1 MKIFCILL
9 LLLLLLP
16 VPVHAAQPD
25 IPRDESLEKQM
36 KSGMER
42 KVDEL
47 DLKDIDKF
55 IRDIQAW
62 ENPIFNE
69 TSAKDIV
76 KKLLTGDI
84 EFDMGK
90 LWLYITN
97 IFFREITANLGL
109 MAKITVL
116 AVISGV
122 LKKMHGSFQ
131 NTSTVEI
138 AHFACYMV
146 VILVIIQS
154 ISSVMSAGQRA
165 IDNMLSFTQILLPVL
180 LVLLVSVGGVTSS
193 ALLNPTIGLLV
204 GLFGNILRNVIF
216 SLILCATAVTLV
228 NNISERVQLSRLGK
242 LLKNVC
248 GWILGIVFTIFV
260 GVLIIQGSMAASID
274 GISIRTAK
282 YAVDTFVPIVGGIFA
297 KAVET
302 VAGYSLLIKNAV
314 GVMGLLVIAFICI
327 YPMVKIMFI
336 TAIYKFAGAVLE
348 PVADSRVTGCLDDI
362 GNILII
368 LSITVAGM
376 AVMFFL
382 IIALI
387 IGVGNTAAM
396 MR

>member
-55 IRDIQAW
+55 IRDIQTW
-62 ENPIFNE
+62 ENQIFNE

-131 NTSTVEI
+131 NTSTEEI
-138 AHFACYMV
+138 AHFAC
-146 VILVIIQS
+146 
-154 ISSVMSAGQRA
+154 
-165 IDNMLSFTQILLPVL
+165 
-180 LVLLVSVGGVTSS
+180 
-193 ALLNPTIGLLV
+193 
-204 GLFGNILRNVIF
+204 
-216 SLILCATAVTLV
+216 
-228 NNISERVQLSRLGK
+228 
-242 LLKNVC
+242 
-248 GWILGIVFTIFV
+248 
-260 GVLIIQGSMAASID
+260 
-274 GISIRTAK
+274 
-282 YAVDTFVPIVGGIFA
+282 
-297 KAVET
+297 
-302 VAGYSLLIKNAV
+302 
-314 GVMGLLVIAFICI
+314 
-327 YPMVKIMFI
+327 
-336 TAIYKFAGAVLE
+336 
-348 PVADSRVTGCLDDI
+348 
-362 GNILII
+362 
-368 LSITVAGM
+368 
-376 AVMFFL
+376 
-382 IIALI
+382 
-387 IGVGNTAAM
+387 
-396 MR
+396 

>member
-204 GLFGNILRNVIF
+204 GLFGNILRND
-216 SLILCATAVTLV
+216 ILSDTMRTAVTL
-228 NNISERVQLSRLGK
+228 S
-242 LLKNVC
+242 
-248 GWILGIVFTIFV
+248 TI
-260 GVLIIQGSMAASID
+260 
-274 GISIRTAK
+274 
-282 YAVDTFVPIVGGIFA
+282 
-297 KAVET
+297 
-302 VAGYSLLIKNAV
+302 
-314 GVMGLLVIAFICI
+314 
-327 YPMVKIMFI
+327 
-336 TAIYKFAGAVLE
+336 
-348 PVADSRVTGCLDDI
+348 
-362 GNILII
+362 
-368 LSITVAGM
+368 
-376 AVMFFL
+376 
-382 IIALI
+382 
-387 IGVGNTAAM
+387 
-396 MR
+396 